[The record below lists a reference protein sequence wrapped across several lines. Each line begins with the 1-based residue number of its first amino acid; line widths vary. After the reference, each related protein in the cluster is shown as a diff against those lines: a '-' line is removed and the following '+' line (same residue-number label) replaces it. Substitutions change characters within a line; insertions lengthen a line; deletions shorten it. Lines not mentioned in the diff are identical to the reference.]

1 MTKPSHPLEAPQ
13 SSWTSGDS
21 SFTMNG
27 TITTPGSASVRKV
40 SPRPSAIA
48 ALAFGAMLPF
58 AAMGQSAP
66 APAVQVDGYC
76 DPQVLGVLLEQYK
89 AQQNDIDTTLNPLYK
104 SIKDVAEDSWASMSS
119 CVDMSWPNLSFQRP
133 TMDQII
139 KGVAQIAVRKVCSEA
154 RQAIGDLNSAVS
166 NSYYMNTRIPGVPS
180 FGMSTYGQG
189 GGVTLNG
196 TPVPPPSGGLYVPP
210 TPPPTP

>member
-1 MTKPSHPLEAPQ
+1 MTKPSQPLEAAQ
-13 SSWTSGDS
+13 SSWTSDDS

-27 TITTPGSASVRKV
+27 VITAPGKSPVRQF
-40 SPRPSAIA
+40 SSRPSAIA
-48 ALAFGAMLPF
+48 TLALGAMLPF

-66 APAVQVDGYC
+66 APSAGVQVDGYC
-76 DPQVLGVLLEQYK
+76 DPQVLTVLVEQYK

-104 SIKDVAEDSWASMSS
+104 SIKDVAEDSWSSMSS
-119 CVDMSWPNLSFQRP
+119 CVDMSWPNISFQRP

-139 KGVAQIAVRKVCSEA
+139 KGVAQMAVRKVCSEA
-154 RQAIGDLNSAVS
+154 RQAIGQLNSAVS

-180 FGMSTYGQG
+180 FGMSTSNYGPS
-189 GGVTLNG
+189 GVTING
-196 TPVPPPSGGLYVPP
+196 TPAPGGLYVPP

>member
-1 MTKPSHPLEAPQ
+1 MTKPSPTLEVAK

-27 TITTPGSASVRKV
+27 DITTPGNSSVRLY
-40 SPRPSAIA
+40 SPRPSAMA
-48 ALAFGAMLPF
+48 TLAFSAMLPF
-58 AAMGQSAP
+58 AVMAQSAP
-66 APAVQVDGYC
+66 APSAGVQVDGYC
-76 DPQVLGVLLEQYK
+76 DPQVLNVLVEQYK

-104 SIKDVAEDSWASMSS
+104 SIKDVAEDSWSSMSS
-119 CVDMSWPNLSFQRP
+119 CVDMSWPNISFQRP

-154 RQAIGDLNSAVS
+154 RQAIGQLNSAVS

-180 FGMSTYGQG
+180 FGMSISPKYGPS
-189 GGVTLNG
+189 GVPANG
-196 TPVPPPSGGLYVPP
+196 TTVPPAPGGLYVPP
-210 TPPPTP
+210 TP